1 LGDRTVVQIAT
12 EVRWQDKRYELPME
26 RILLS
31 EELGYDAVFTAG
43 GYGCEELVG
52 LGAIAGQTKRLKLG
66 TRLTEVTGRAP
77 AMAAMAFQTLNHI
90 TGGNRVICGVGSASP
105 VACEAL
111 QGKPWGKPVARM
123 RDYVA
128 ILRQAFAGEAIDH
141 QGIEWSAPYRG
152 PGNLGMPPA
161 AIGLDVISQIPIVV
175 AAAGPQMTVL
185 AAEIGDGW
193 MPPGWAPG
201 ILPQLRPLL
210 EEGFAKAG
218 NGKGLDDFQ
227 IWAHVD
233 MNVDDDVRVAM
244 RPFKEYVVTWSQ
256 MQRPFMEARGYP
268 DLADTLQEIILD
280 ANAARSGDAETR
292 VMAGL
297 PMLDEPYWQ
306 RALDAVPDEYV
317 DDGWLVG
324 PVDRIRKR
332 VEPWLDCG
340 LTGLIVRY
348 GPQMNHD
355 RNIENLD
362 AFRAVAAA
370 AGRAPL
376 KT

>member
-1 LGDRTVVQIAT
+1 VVLIAT
-12 EVRWQDKRYELPME
+12 EVRWQDRRFELPME

-31 EELGYDAVFTAG
+31 EQLGFDAVFTAG

-52 LGAIAGQTKRLKLG
+52 LGYIASQAKRLKLG

-77 AMAAMAFQTLNHI
+77 AMAAMAFQTLNHL
-90 TGGNRVICGVGSASP
+90 TGGDRVICGVGSASP
-105 VACEAL
+105 VACEGL

-123 RDYVA
+123 RDFVA
-128 ILRQAFAGEAIDH
+128 ILRQAFAGEALDH
-141 QGIEWSAPYRG
+141 QGTEWAAPYRG
-152 PGNLGMPPA
+152 PGNLGIHPST
-161 AIGLDVISQIPIVV
+161 IGLDIISPIPIVV
-175 AAAGPQMTVL
+175 AAAGPQMTRL

-201 ILPQLRPLL
+201 ILPKMAPLL
-210 EEGFAKAG
+210 EEGFAKASSL
-218 NGKGLDDFQ
+218 KTLDNFQ

-233 MNVDDDVRVAM
+233 MNVHDDVRVAM

-268 DLADTLQEIILD
+268 DLASSLEVII
-280 ANAARSGDAETR
+280 AEAAAAGAADGAEAR
-292 VMAGL
+292 VMTGL

-317 DDGWLVG
+317 DEGWLVG
-324 PVDRIRKR
+324 PVDRIRRR

-348 GPQMNHD
+348 GQQMNHD

-370 AGRAPL
+370 AGRAPANF
-376 KT
+376 